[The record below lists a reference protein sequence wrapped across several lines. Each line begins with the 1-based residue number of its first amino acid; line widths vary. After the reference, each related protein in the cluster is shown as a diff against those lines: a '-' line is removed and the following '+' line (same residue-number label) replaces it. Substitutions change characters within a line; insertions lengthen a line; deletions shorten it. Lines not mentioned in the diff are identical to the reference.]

1 MSVSRISQEG
11 LEHILNNRVMVPV
24 TCIIK
29 FYSNNC
35 HLCHA
40 LQEYYV
46 NISNQYELDQDIVFY
61 AYNVDDDPSIEK
73 RLKFSGVPT
82 ILAINPNPDMPSRK
96 MAKYSVLPE
105 PPEPHQKTWYRVRDI
120 KKFIEEERIK

>member
-73 RLKFSGVPT
+73 KLKFSGVPT
-82 ILAINPNPDMPSRK
+82 ILAVNPNPDMPSRK

-105 PPEPHQKTWYRVRDI
+105 PSEPHKKTWYRVRDI